1 MLYISIG
8 DEKDPNVVAGD
19 WPLIGGKKPPG
30 NPLVPSV
37 QMDQRTGKV
46 KVAASDNL
54 PEKIET

>member
-8 DEKDPNVVAGD
+8 DEKDTNVVAGD
-19 WPLIGGKKPPG
+19 WLFIGGFTSREPLI
-30 NPLVPSV
+30 PSV
-37 QMDQRTGKV
+37 QMDKRTGKV